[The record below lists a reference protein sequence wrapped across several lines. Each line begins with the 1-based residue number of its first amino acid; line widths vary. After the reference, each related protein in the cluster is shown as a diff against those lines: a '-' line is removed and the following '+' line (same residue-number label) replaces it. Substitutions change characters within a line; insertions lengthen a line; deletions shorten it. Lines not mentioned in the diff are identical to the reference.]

1 MGYCFGCSSL
11 ARRRG
16 KDKEKQIWE
25 KQVGKTV
32 WTNRRSPFSANR
44 IEMTGRREVTLYRV
58 LSQRFLTAVL
68 GSLVLLLFIAP
79 MSAPRQHG
87 AIAAETEGTGLGA
100 SGLPVPR
107 FVSLKPAR
115 VNLRIGPGR
124 DYPVSWL
131 FMKSGLPVEIIQ
143 EYDNWRRIRDADGTE
158 GWVYQSL
165 LSGKR
170 TAITAPWLKNKPGSL
185 ITMRRDASETSGVAA
200 EVEPGVIGTVREC
213 NGQWCRVDMNGVGG
227 WFRQSDLWG
236 VYPDEVFD

>member
-1 MGYCFGCSSL
+1 M
-11 ARRRG
+11 
-16 KDKEKQIWE
+16 
-25 KQVGKTV
+25 
-32 WTNRRSPFSANR
+32 N
-44 IEMTGRREVTLYRV
+44 RV
-58 LSQRFLTAVL
+58 LPQRFLAESMSVKRL
-68 GSLVLLLFIAP
+68 LMAFAACLALLFVAMP
-79 MSAPRQHG
+79 TSAN
-87 AIAAETEGTGLGA
+87 AAESEGANGTATGA

-170 TAITAPWLKNKPGSL
+170 TAITAPWLKNDKSKM
-185 ITMRRDASETSGVAA
+185 ITMRRDANDTAAVAA
-200 EVEPGVIGTVREC
+200 DIEPGVVGTVRQC
-213 NGQWCRVDMNGVGG
+213 TGQWCRMDVSGVRG
-227 WFRQSDLWG
+227 WIRQSDLWG
-236 VYPDEVFD
+236 VYPGEVFD

>member
-1 MGYCFGCSSL
+1 M
-11 ARRRG
+11 
-16 KDKEKQIWE
+16 
-25 KQVGKTV
+25 
-32 WTNRRSPFSANR
+32 N
-44 IEMTGRREVTLYRV
+44 RV
-58 LSQRFLTAVL
+58 LPQRFLAESMSVKRL
-68 GSLVLLLFIAP
+68 LMAFAACLALLFVAMP
-79 MSAPRQHG
+79 TSAN
-87 AIAAETEGTGLGA
+87 AAETEGANGTATGA

-170 TAITAPWLKNKPGSL
+170 TAITAPWLKNDKSKM
-185 ITMRRDASETSGVAA
+185 ITMRRDANDTAAVAA
-200 EVEPGVIGTVREC
+200 DIEPGVVGTVRQC
-213 NGQWCRVDMNGVGG
+213 TGQWCRMDVSGVRG
-227 WFRQSDLWG
+227 WIRQSDLWG
-236 VYPDEVFD
+236 VYPGEVFD

>member
-1 MGYCFGCSSL
+1 MH
-11 ARRRG
+11 A
-16 KDKEKQIWE
+16 KAQ
-25 KQVGKTV
+25 
-32 WTNRRSPFSANR
+32 
-44 IEMTGRREVTLYRV
+44 
-58 LSQRFLTAVL
+58 
-68 GSLVLLLFIAP
+68 
-79 MSAPRQHG
+79 
-87 AIAAETEGTGLGA
+87 ETEGASKPNVGLGA

-131 FMKSGLPVEIIQ
+131 FMKAGLPVEIIQ

-170 TAITAPWLKNKPGSL
+170 TAITAPWRKKDKDGLVAM
-185 ITMRRDASETSGVAA
+185 ITMRRNSNEDARVAA
-200 EVEPGVIGTVREC
+200 TIEPGVVGTVREC
-213 NGQWCRVDMNGVGG
+213 TGQWCRMDVSGVRG
-227 WFRQSDLWG
+227 WIKQSDLWG

>member
-1 MGYCFGCSSL
+1 MYAMNFQIFAMRHLWIVLVASL
-11 ARRRG
+11 ALLALPLG
-16 KDKEKQIWE
+16 MQGHQAKAQAQEE
-25 KQVGKTV
+25 GSS
-32 WTNRRSPFSANR
+32 N
-44 IEMTGRREVTLYRV
+44 
-58 LSQRFLTAVL
+58 TA
-68 GSLVLLLFIAP
+68 
-79 MSAPRQHG
+79 
-87 AIAAETEGTGLGA
+87 LGA

-170 TAITAPWLKNKPGSL
+170 TAITAPWRKKDKDGADAM
-185 ITMRRDASETSGVAA
+185 ITMRREGSETSGLAA
-200 EVEPGVIGTVREC
+200 TIDPGVVGTVREC
-213 NGQWCRVDMNGVGG
+213 NGQWCRMDVKGVRG
-227 WFRQSDLWG
+227 WIKQSDLWG
-236 VYPDEVFD
+236 VYPGEVFD

>member
-1 MGYCFGCSSL
+1 MSVKRLLMAFAACM
-11 ARRRG
+11 A
-16 KDKEKQIWE
+16 
-25 KQVGKTV
+25 
-32 WTNRRSPFSANR
+32 
-44 IEMTGRREVTLYRV
+44 
-58 LSQRFLTAVL
+58 
-68 GSLVLLLFIAP
+68 LLFVAMPI
-79 MSAPRQHG
+79 SVN
-87 AIAAETEGTGLGA
+87 AAETEGANGTATGA

-170 TAITAPWLKNKPGSL
+170 TAITAPWLKNDKSKM
-185 ITMRRDASETSGVAA
+185 ITMRRDANDTAAVAA
-200 EVEPGVIGTVREC
+200 DIEPGVVGTVRQC
-213 NGQWCRVDMNGVGG
+213 NGQWCRMDVSGVRG
-227 WFRQSDLWG
+227 WIRQSDLWG
-236 VYPDEVFD
+236 VYPGEVFD

>member
-1 MGYCFGCSSL
+1 MYRMNFQSFGRWCLSAFL
-11 ARRRG
+11 AG
-16 KDKEKQIWE
+16 
-25 KQVGKTV
+25 
-32 WTNRRSPFSANR
+32 A
-44 IEMTGRREVTLYRV
+44 L
-58 LSQRFLTAVL
+58 VL
-68 GSLVLLLFIAP
+68 GVVFMPSGQ
-79 MSAPRQHG
+79 SAK
-87 AIAAETEGTGLGA
+87 AEEQAEGSNPGLGK

-170 TAITAPWLKNKPGSL
+170 TAITAPWRKKDKDGENAM
-185 ITMRRDASETSGVAA
+185 ITMRRDSSETAGVAA
-200 EVEPGVIGTVREC
+200 SIDPGVVGTVREC
-213 NGQWCRVDMNGVGG
+213 TGQWCRMDVKGVRG
-227 WFRQSDLWG
+227 WIKQSDLWG
-236 VYPDEVFD
+236 VYPGEVFD

>member
-1 MGYCFGCSSL
+1 M
-11 ARRRG
+11 
-16 KDKEKQIWE
+16 
-25 KQVGKTV
+25 
-32 WTNRRSPFSANR
+32 
-44 IEMTGRREVTLYRV
+44 YRV
-58 LSQRFLTAVL
+58 LSQRF
-68 GSLVLLLFIAP
+68 FIAALFSIALLMVIAP
-79 MSAPRQHG
+79 LSASHYH
-87 AIAAETEGTGLGA
+87 AANAQASSGTATGA

-170 TAITAPWLKNKPGSL
+170 TAVTAPWQKNNDGSM
-185 ITMRRDASETSGVAA
+185 IIMRRDPVETSAVSA
-200 EVEPGVIGTVREC
+200 EIEPNVIGTVRQC
-213 NGQWCRVDMNGVGG
+213 NGSWCHMDVQGTRG
-227 WFRQSDLWG
+227 WIRQSDLWG
-236 VYPDEVFD
+236 VYPGEVFD

>member
-1 MGYCFGCSSL
+1 
-11 ARRRG
+11 
-16 KDKEKQIWE
+16 
-25 KQVGKTV
+25 
-32 WTNRRSPFSANR
+32 
-44 IEMTGRREVTLYRV
+44 LYRV
-58 LSQRFLTAVL
+58 LSQRF
-68 GSLVLLLFIAP
+68 FIAALCSIALL
-79 MSAPRQHG
+79 MVIAPLG
-87 AIAAETEGTGLGA
+87 ASHYHATNAQASSGTALGA

-170 TAITAPWLKNKPGSL
+170 TAVTAPWQKNNDGSM
-185 ITMRRDASETSGVAA
+185 IIMHRDPVETSAVSA
-200 EVEPGVIGTVREC
+200 EIEPNVIGTVRQC
-213 NGQWCRVDMNGVGG
+213 NGSWCHMDVQGTRG
-227 WFRQSDLWG
+227 WIRQSDLWG
-236 VYPDEVFD
+236 VYPGEVFD